1 MLLWLFSSR
10 HLANNALVCFLHSLA
25 NHYHVK
31 VLDFLTFLY
40 TRLSVNVIIQFS
52 AKQKSSP
59 ISNQWILSPLIRLYK
74 RKESSL
80 PLIDFNKVSDSISE
94 EYSDEANN
102 SDNDIPKLPN
112 INIGA
117 EESDNLDPWGD
128 IVLDN
133 EKEKEKERAE
143 IESAKW
149 FKNEYL
155 KVRIAAKDDLELRRA
170 VIANKLSDD
179 SNKANEVTDH
189 KEIKAFFSEK
199 KRKGCWNELPVCKF
213 LYILIKQVA
222 APN

>member
-1 MLLWLFSSR
+1 MK
-10 HLANNALVCFLHSLA
+10 A
-25 NHYHVK
+25 
-31 VLDFLTFLY
+31 
-40 TRLSVNVIIQFS
+40 IIQ
-52 AKQKSSP
+52 
-59 ISNQWILSPLIRLYK
+59 LYK

-80 PLIDFNKVSDSISE
+80 PLLDFNKVSDSISK

-133 EKEKEKERAE
+133 ENEKEKERAE

-179 SNKANEVTDH
+179 SN
-189 KEIKAFFSEK
+189 
-199 KRKGCWNELPVCKF
+199 
-213 LYILIKQVA
+213 
-222 APN
+222 